1 MKPRALLAQLSAGR
15 IAIGAGLIAR
25 PEAVTSRW
33 VGKDGERPGG
43 RVLARALG
51 ARDAA
56 LGAGTLAALR
66 GGQPTTPW
74 VLAGLLCDAT
84 DLLAT
89 HAARDR
95 LPRAAAPLIYVMAGG
110 ALVAGA
116 ANLGSGDDS
125 APVT

>member
-1 MKPRALLAQLSAGR
+1 VTARDLLTQLSAGR
-15 IAIGAGLIAR
+15 IAIGATLVAR
-25 PEAVTSRW
+25 PEAVGSRW
-33 VGKDGERPGG
+33 VGRDGERPGG

-56 LGAGTLAALR
+56 LGAGTLAAVR

-89 HAARDR
+89 HVARER
-95 LPRAAAPLIYVMAGG
+95 LPRGAAPLIYLLAGG
-110 ALVAGA
+110 ALVAGL
-116 ANLGSGDDS
+116 ANLADS
-125 APVT
+125 TPPQA